1 MTALY
6 WPFWTSLSKRSLSPA
21 ATTRSST
28 PCACPTAR
36 NLLTLLSYVS
46 PTNTMNTNYSRI
58 AMSDLR
64 AMISLIYPLSNRT
77 IPTYLSIP
85 HPPIALWMLI
95 VPQKIIAPI
104 STAFLM
110 ITTAA
115 LGASRTVRLW
125 GEAFAVVPSTRCHSG
140 RNERPSWLRRLCC
153 NTCSDSRKRHATFRP
168 GAIAALT
175 MQILFPLPSAATT
188 KPTITEMQ
196 TASAPMTIA
205 MWVVAASGSCR
216 SATARCL
223 SPTRNPTGTALTRTT
238 LHTPS
243 TATLQRWYI

>member
-1 MTALY
+1 
-6 WPFWTSLSKRSLSPA
+6 
-21 ATTRSST
+21 
-28 PCACPTAR
+28 
-36 NLLTLLSYVS
+36 
-46 PTNTMNTNYSRI
+46 
-58 AMSDLR
+58 
-64 AMISLIYPLSNRT
+64 
-77 IPTYLSIP
+77 
-85 HPPIALWMLI
+85 MLI

-115 LGASRTVRLW
+115 LGAFRTVRLC

-153 NTCSDSRKRHATFRP
+153 NTCSDSRKIRP

-205 MWVVAASGSCR
+205 M
-216 SATARCL
+216 
-223 SPTRNPTGTALTRTT
+223 
-238 LHTPS
+238 
-243 TATLQRWYI
+243 